1 GGVENVPKL
10 LILKEN
16 LFLKRINFRVK
27 KQNKHILQEDFGRVK
42 NPLCQNMGDIRL
54 IFLLKTV
61 DIEIAGASLN
71 ASK

>member
-1 GGVENVPKL
+1 

-27 KQNKHILQEDFGRVK
+27 KQNWHIIQEDFGRVK
-42 NPLCQNMGDIRL
+42 LLCQNMGDIRL
-54 IFLLKTV
+54 IFLLRSV
-61 DIEIAGASLN
+61 DIEIDGASLN